1 MGAASNCSASELSTH
16 IRGATQ
22 ESRAGSSPRGTA
34 LSIQIEAYNMRYDKE
49 NKSLN
54 LRMSRQTCKEKSSCT
69 CRARAACEPQLC
81 RHRQDSQISTPGRGI
96 RLAIFKAHGIYC
108 VLMAGSNAA
117 PRAPGEPGQAH
128 ALSPHLALCSSKAR
142 LLLKSAKRLNS

>member
-34 LSIQIEAYNMRYDKE
+34 LSIQIEAYNMRYDRE

-54 LRMSRQTCKEKSSCT
+54 LRKSRQTCKEKSSCT

-81 RHRQDSQISTPGRGI
+81 RHRQDSQISTPGEGFAWLFLRLMGSTVCSWRGPTQH
-96 RLAIFKAHGIYC
+96 RGLWASLAKHTRYLPILLSVAVKHGC
-108 VLMAGSNAA
+108 FS
-117 PRAPGEPGQAH
+117 RALRG
-128 ALSPHLALCSSKAR
+128 
-142 LLLKSAKRLNS
+142 